1 MVQTAGLVVD
11 AVIPEVPVRQWTLS
25 LPYPVRMLCAWA
37 GGDLTRP
44 VAMLARMKRA
54 CLAFAFASLLP
65 SQSAPE
71 PAGSEWISLFD
82 GKTLNGWRQLNG
94 TADYA
99 VVDGTIVGT
108 TKQGSPNSFLC
119 SERFFGDF
127 ELELEVKLW
136 NDELNSGIQIRSH
149 SFPSYQDRRVHG
161 YQVEVSTNGEAGFV
175 YDEARRGWLTT
186 DRDDPRARAAFQSA
200 AWNRYRIV
208 CVGSVIRTWIN
219 GVSIADLRDDWSP
232 AGFIGLQ
239 VHSVDGDPNWRVAW
253 RNLRLREI
261 GDGGGFASIFNGT
274 NLDGWRVNE
283 NPSSVRV
290 ENGALVVK
298 GERAHVFYAG
308 PVYSHSFQNFELS
321 CLVLTKPGANSGVYF
336 HTEFQ
341 ADGWPAK
348 GYEVQV
354 NNSQA
359 DWRRTGGLYAVQ
371 DVKEPPSKDDQ
382 WFAMTVRVE
391 GKHVVVTIDG
401 KVTAD
406 YVEPEGVKR
415 DGGLEGRLL
424 SRGTFALQCHDPGSE
439 VHYKQIRVRP
449 LPESPVSGTK

>member
-1 MVQTAGLVVD
+1 MLG
-11 AVIPEVPVRQWTLS
+11 
-25 LPYPVRMLCAWA
+25 RML
-37 GGDLTRP
+37 
-44 VAMLARMKRA
+44 RA
-54 CLAFAFASLLP
+54 CLALAFATLLP
-65 SQSAPE
+65 AQSAAQ
-71 PAGSEWISLFD
+71 PASSDWISLFD
-82 GKTLNGWRQLNG
+82 GKTLAGWRQLNG
-94 TADYA
+94 TANYA

-108 TKQGSPNSFLC
+108 TTQGSPNSFLC

-186 DRDDPRARAAFQSA
+186 DRDDPRARAAFQRG

-219 GVSIADLRDDWSP
+219 GVPIADLRDDWSP

-239 VHSVDGDPNWRVAW
+239 VHSVEGDPNWRVAW

-283 NPSSVRV
+283 NPASVRV

-298 GERAHVFYAG
+298 GERAHVFYDGA
-308 PVYSHSFQNFELS
+308 VYSHSFQNFELS
-321 CLVLTKPGANSGVYF
+321 CLVLTKPSANSGVYF

-354 NNSQA
+354 NNSQS

-371 DVKEPPSKDDQ
+371 DVKEPPSQDDH

-391 GKHVVVTIDG
+391 GKHVVVTVDG

-415 DGGLEGRLL
+415 EGGLEGRLL

-439 VHYKQIRVRP
+439 VRYKQIRVRP
-449 LPESPVSGTK
+449 LPESMSSATK